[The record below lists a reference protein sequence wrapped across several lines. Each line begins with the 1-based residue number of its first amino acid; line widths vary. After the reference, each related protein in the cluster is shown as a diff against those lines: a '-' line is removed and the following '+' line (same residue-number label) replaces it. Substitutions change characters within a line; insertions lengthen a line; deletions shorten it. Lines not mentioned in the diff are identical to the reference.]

1 VPEDAEWDVAVIGA
15 GPAGLTAASA
25 AARAGARTVVVER
38 AEHPRYKTC
47 GGGLIGTSL
56 GAVDGLAIPVRD
68 EVRAATF
75 TLRGKH
81 GYTRRERSPILTM
94 VTRDEF
100 DDALR
105 RQAVSDG
112 VKLLQRSLVREVS
125 QDRDCARAR
134 LADGTAITARVMIG
148 ADGSASVTARHVGVT
163 LGQIDLGLEVEVA
176 VPPQLRQR
184 WRGRVLLD
192 WGPIPGSYAW
202 IFPKGDR
209 LTAGVIA
216 ARGAGD
222 GTRRYLQ
229 DFLHQHGLAS
239 LERVQDSGHITRC
252 RTGTSPLRRDRVL
265 VAGDAAGLLEPWTRE
280 GISFALRSGA
290 LAGSIAAQA
299 AKASGPQNVDQALG
313 GYAAAISADLIPEM
327 LAGYRL
333 LSAFSRHPGAFH
345 RGLETPKG
353 WRLFVKFCRGEG
365 SWADVL
371 RHRSA
376 RFALGLLR

>member
-1 VPEDAEWDVAVIGA
+1 M
-15 GPAGLTAASA
+15 
-25 AARAGARTVVVER
+25 ER

-56 GAVDGLAIPVRD
+56 AAVDGLAVPVRD
-68 EVRAATF
+68 EISAATF

-81 GYTRRERSPILTM
+81 GFTRRERSPILAM

-105 RQAVSDG
+105 RRAESDG

-125 QDRDCARAR
+125 QDRGRARAR
-134 LADGTAITARVMIG
+134 LADGTAVTARVMIG

-163 LGQIDLGLEVEVA
+163 LGQVDLGLEVEVA
-176 VPPQLRQR
+176 VPPQVRQL
-184 WRGRVLLD
+184 WRGWVLLD

-202 IFPKGDR
+202 IFPKDDR
-209 LTAGVIA
+209 LTVGVIA

-229 DFLHQHGLAS
+229 DFLDHHGLAS
-239 LERVQDSGHITRC
+239 FARVQDSGHITRC
-252 RTGTSPLRRDRVL
+252 RTGTSPLRKDRVL

-290 LAGSIAAQA
+290 LAGATAAQA
-299 AKASGPQNVDQALG
+299 AKGSGPAEVDKALE
-313 GYAAAISADLIPEM
+313 GYATAINAALIPEM
-327 LAGYRL
+327 LAGHRL

-353 WRLFVKFCRGEG
+353 WRLFVKFCRGED
-365 SWADVL
+365 SWADL
-371 RHRSA
+371 LLHRSA
-376 RFALGLLR
+376 RLALGLLSRV